1 MFNTSGMLDKNF
13 FFLLRPSNSNTDL
26 PESQNNVNSQSTS
39 ARDKLPAAL
48 SSSQTANNEDDK
60 PISWKTNHTKQE
72 HRSRIDSKNDYCYN
86 KNSDEKGVK
95 RSRRTSSSDHSSP
108 SPIDGMFLFFSNLT
122 FRCLF
127 FCSRCVFH
135 NLIILSII
143 AGS

>member
-1 MFNTSGMLDKNF
+1 MLDKKF

-26 PESQNNVNSQSTS
+26 PESQNNVNAQSTS

-108 SPIDGMFLFFSNLT
+108 SPIDGMFFIFF
-122 FRCLF
+122 
-127 FCSRCVFH
+127 
-135 NLIILSII
+135 
-143 AGS
+143 